1 MEVTKELDSSKI
13 FHWVIVIINHVDQ
26 NYQNNNDVDKKTA
39 FTFIM
44 TWATLTLEKSRN
56 WM

>member
-1 MEVTKELDSSKI
+1 MEVTKEQDSSKI